1 MVIMLPSKFTP
12 NMHLSL
18 NANATFR
25 FPGSCPYVTSVGAT
39 QLSDAGGL
47 PEVAAVW
54 QGNYGEQVGSSGGFS
69 NVFAAPSYQ
78 QSALASY
85 WASGGAPDDSNGP
98 WTNINPDGYPRYN
111 NSQTTRGQPDIA
123 ANGKNWDLFWGGGE
137 GFSWGTS

>member
-1 MVIMLPSKFTP
+1 MGTTPLSEFTINP
-12 NMHLSL
+12 MSHAKLIYRH
-18 NANATFR
+18 R

-47 PEVAAVW
+47 PEVAATW
-54 QGNYGEQVGSSGGFS
+54 TGNYGEQVGSSGGFS

-85 WASGGAPDDSNGP
+85 WASGLAPNDTNGP

-137 GFSWGTS
+137 GYSWGTS